1 MVNIT
6 NDEIKLLN
14 KMLDEYGKSISVE
27 KSYLDRK
34 SFFKYQDI
42 ICRLNWGVEK
52 KKENNKEQYQDR
64 LFWKNYNKIAGEK
77 SNG

>member
-14 KMLDEYGKSISVE
+14 QMLDEYGKSISVE
-27 KSYLDRK
+27 NGCLDRK
-34 SFFKYQDI
+34 SYFKYQDV
-42 ICRLNWGVEK
+42 ICRLNWEVEK
-52 KKENNKEQYQDR
+52 KKENNKEQYQNR